1 MDVNTLYHRSVEFFA
16 DRVNAVQAEQWDDPT
31 PCVGWSVRDLAG
43 HVTYENLWTI
53 PLMEGATIEEVG
65 DKFEGDVLGTDPI
78 GSALAAARAAIT
90 SVATQLPLGGTAQL
104 SFGPTPKDE
113 YAMQL
118 AADNLIHGW
127 DLAVATGGDTRI
139 DPHLVHGVATWFG
152 DREEMYRTGGAI
164 AARGRAHRRRPARPA
179 RPLRPGRDVGPQPR
193 DAGAVQRR
201 VRRGDVEA
209 ALGLVTDD
217 IVFDATSPAPDGHR
231 HEGRDAVRAAW
242 TEVMS
247 TPGMELQRGGVLRLR
262 RPGGRPLDATRW
274 AGSDPGHVRGV
285 DVIRFRD
292 GLVCEKLLLRQGLTQ
307 VRANSPGDAL
317 DFWRAR
323 RSL

>member
-1 MDVNTLYHRSVEFFA
+1 MDVNTIYHRSVEFFA
-16 DRVNAVQAEQWDDPT
+16 DRVNAVKPEQWDDPT
-31 PCVGWSVRDLAG
+31 PCAGWNVRDLAG

-65 DKFEGDVLGTDPI
+65 DRYEGDVLGADPI

-118 AADNLIHGW
+118 AADNLVHGW

-139 DPHLVHGVATWFG
+139 DPHLVHGVAAWFG

-164 AARGRAHRRRPARPA
+164 AARGRLTGDPQHDLLARF
-179 RPLRPGRDVGPQPR
+179 GRDATWGRNHATLVLFNAAFGS
-193 DAGAVQRR
+193 
-201 VRRGDVEA
+201 GDVEA

-242 TEVMS
+242 TEVMT
-247 TPGMELQRGGVLRLR
+247 TPGMTFEEEESFVSGDRAVVRWTYG
-262 RPGGRPLDATRW
+262 W

-292 GLVCEKLLLRQGLTQ
+292 GLVCEKFSYVKG
-307 VRANSPGDAL
+307 
-317 DFWRAR
+317 
-323 RSL
+323 